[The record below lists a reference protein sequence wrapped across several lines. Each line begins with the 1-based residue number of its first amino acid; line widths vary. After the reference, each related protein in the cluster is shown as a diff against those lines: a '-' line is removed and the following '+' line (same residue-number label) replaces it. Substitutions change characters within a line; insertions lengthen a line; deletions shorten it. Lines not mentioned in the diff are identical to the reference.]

1 MNSTAPSDT
10 SASLTR
16 EELYALVWAEPMSH
30 LAKRFGVSDQGLAKI
45 CDRYDVPR
53 PKQGHWNKLAV
64 GKPVETR
71 ALPPARTGESV
82 TIRIIP
88 TPQGRPIAA
97 AAEKELEAARSKAKK
112 LHVGDRLGHPHPVIA
127 GWTARREAEIKKR
140 EKIYDHRLRRLAA
153 PSPFSSQERRCHR
166 ILDALFKGLEAEK
179 IPVTESECRELHATS
194 GRERIEFQLRIKL
207 RQVQRPLTADEQRWR
222 FSGDKDYKLEYEETD
237 VLIFEVK
244 SWLPGGLQRTWQDGR
259 KGTIEDM
266 AGDILATLLAAF
278 PLMVAEREKREEAER
293 LRQIEERR
301 RYELQQQRKLERN
314 RFRRLLEHAGL
325 WREAELARSF
335 VVALRDSIAD
345 TGVVIDGKPT
355 AEWLEWAEA
364 QTSLHDPL
372 ASDPLDVFRS
382 IAEVTTW
389 TYRES

>member
-1 MNSTAPSDT
+1 M
-10 SASLTR
+10 
-16 EELYALVWAEPMSH
+16 
-30 LAKRFGVSDQGLAKI
+30 
-45 CDRYDVPR
+45 
-53 PKQGHWNKLAV
+53 
-64 GKPVETR
+64 
-71 ALPPARTGESV
+71 
-82 TIRIIP
+82 
-88 TPQGRPIAA
+88 
-97 AAEKELEAARSKAKK
+97 
-112 LHVGDRLGHPHPVIA
+112 
-127 GWTARREAEIKKR
+127 
-140 EKIYDHRLRRLAA
+140 
-153 PSPFSSQERRCHR
+153 
-166 ILDALFKGLEAEK
+166 
-179 IPVTESECRELHATS
+179 
-194 GRERIEFQLRIKL
+194 
-207 RQVQRPLTADEQRWR
+207 QRPLTADEQRWR

-278 PLMVAEREKREEAER
+278 PLMDAEREKREEAER

-335 VVALRDSIAD
+335 VAALQASIPDS
-345 TGVVIDGKPT
+345 GVVIDGKPA

-364 QTSLHDPL
+364 RASLHDPL
-372 ASDPLDVFRS
+372 TSDPLDVFRS